1 MADTISNLRTHSLF
15 TSTISSQKNGE
26 TMLLGKPLEKFI
38 AQHSFT
44 WVVGSLWLGKEITS
58 KKTEEVMDIIVRLGV
73 DHGPYVSGAINTIIA
88 ARAGKD
94 LVSALCSGLLTIGP
108 RFGGATNAAA
118 EVWFNSVQES
128 KNPVAV
134 VEEHAKAK
142 KYIPGIGHKQY
153 RIDIPDPRVRDLTK
167 LYESGVYLDYA
178 RKIEAITT
186 KKKPNL
192 ILNIDGAIAAIMLD
206 ILEKEEKLT
215 NEQIAALLNAQ
226 FMDGLFILSRTVGFI
241 AHYFDQRRLNEGLFR
256 MPVEHIFTPEI

>member
-1 MADTISNLRTHSLF
+1 MANTISDSRTHTLF

-38 AQHSFT
+38 EKRSFT
-44 WVVGSLWLGKEITS
+44 WVVGSLWLGKEVIS
-58 KKTEEVMDIIVRLGV
+58 KKTEEVMDIILRLGV
-73 DHGPYVSGAINTIIA
+73 DHGPYVSGAMNTIIA
-88 ARAGKD
+88 ARADKD

-118 EVWFNSVQES
+118 GVWFNCVQES
-128 KNPVAV
+128 KKPVVV

-153 RIDIPDPRVRDLTK
+153 RIDIPDPRVRDLTER
-167 LYESGVYLDYA
+167 YVGGEYLSYA

-206 ILEKEEKLT
+206 ILEREEKLT
-215 NEQIAALLNAQ
+215 NEQISALLNAQ
-226 FMDGLFILSRTVGFI
+226 FMDGLFVLSRTVGFI

-256 MPVEHIFTPEI
+256 MPVEHIFTPEK